1 MRQQSIQNLASPGQ
15 PQKNMGASKS
25 QLSDS
30 TSHTFHGAIAA
41 TEDLYDVLD

>member
-1 MRQQSIQNLASPGQ
+1 VTTIDSESRLARAAAEEH
-15 PQKNMGASKS
+15 GASKS

-30 TSHTFHGAIAA
+30 TSHTFDGAIAA